1 MTVCSSSPDLFP
13 ACRAKKITAGFDGG
27 NVTRHGGMLLLR
39 QVDRKLGLIRS
50 AAGCFEDSRRRAS
63 CEHSVEAM
71 LQQRVYALASGEED
85 LNDHDELRH
94 DLLVQTAMDRDVPLA
109 SSPTLCRFENQAD
122 RAAAARVSRLL
133 VEQFIS
139 SHSKPPEELVLDF
152 DATDNPLHGMQEG
165 RFFHGYYDRYC
176 LLPLYVFCGDQVLV
190 AYLRPSNLDA
200 AKHAWAILSLLVK
213 RFRQEWPGVRIIFR
227 GDSGFCR
234 WRMLQWMDRHEVHY
248 CVGLARNKVLARKG
262 EPWSEEARQLHEETG
277 EKHQIIG
284 EFTYGAKTWDRERRV
299 IIRAE
304 HGDLGRNPRFVV
316 TNLNGD
322 AEEIYRRVYCARG
335 EMENR
340 IKEQMQ
346 LFSERSS
353 AHRWWTNQHRLLL
366 SALAY
371 VLLERMRTLAL
382 KGTRLARA
390 ECRTLREKLLK
401 IGAVVTRNTRR
412 IRVYLSSHCT
422 HSDLFWRVA
431 ATFAPG

>member
-1 MTVCSSSPDLFP
+1 MTVCSSSLDLFP
-13 ACRAKKITAGFDGG
+13 ACKSKKITAGFDGG
-27 NVTRHGGMLLLR
+27 NVTSHGGMLLLR
-39 QVDRKLGLIRS
+39 QVDRKLGLMHA
-50 AAGCFEDSRRRAS
+50 AAGCFADTRRKAS
-63 CEHSVEAM
+63 CDHSVEAM
-71 LQQRVYALASGEED
+71 LQQRVYALALGEED

-94 DLLVQTAMDRDVPLA
+94 DLLVQTAVDRDVPLA

-122 RAAAARVSRLL
+122 RAAAVGVHRLL
-133 VEQFIS
+133 VEPFIS
-139 SHSKPPEELVLDF
+139 SHSEAPKELVLDF

-176 LLPLYVFCGDQVLV
+176 LLPLYVFCGEQILV

-200 AKHAWAILSLLVK
+200 AKHARAILSLLVK

-234 WRMLQWMDRHEVHY
+234 WRMLRWMDRHEVHY
-248 CVGLARNKVLARKG
+248 CVGLARNKVLARKS
-262 EPWSEEARQLHEETG
+262 EPWNEEAHGLHEETG
-277 EKHQIIG
+277 EKPQVIG
-284 EFTYGAKTWDRERRV
+284 EFTYGAKTWDRKRRV

-304 HGDLGRNPRFVV
+304 HGNLGRNPRFVV
-316 TNLNGD
+316 TNLDGD
-322 AEEIYRRVYCARG
+322 GEEIYRRVYCARG

-346 LFSERSS
+346 LFSGRSS
-353 AHRWWTNQHRLLL
+353 AHRWWANQHRLLL

-371 VLLERMRTLAL
+371 VLLERMRALAL
-382 KGTRLARA
+382 KGTRLASA

-412 IRVYLSSHCT
+412 ICVHLSSHYA
-422 HSDLFWRVA
+422 HVDLFWRVA